1 MRNNHRAT
9 INLSDDLNPS
19 KKSHLHLVEHGYLII
34 SRVNNFSKK
43 NWVQQ
48 DIRLGYEGAI
58 PVHLL
63 KLLED
68 DLGINLKMRYFYD

>member
-1 MRNNHRAT
+1 MR
-9 INLSDDLNPS
+9 
-19 KKSHLHLVEHGYLII
+19 I
-34 SRVNNFSKK
+34 SRVNDFSKK

-68 DLGINLKMRYFYD
+68 DLGINLKMRYFLRLT

>member
-1 MRNNHRAT
+1 MR
-9 INLSDDLNPS
+9 
-19 KKSHLHLVEHGYLII
+19 I
-34 SRVNNFSKK
+34 SRVNDFSKK

-48 DIRLGYEGAI
+48 DTRLGYEGAI